1 MAGAV
6 VESRTALVPSGVSF
20 LNWLNPAIASNG
32 KDCAMTKPDL
42 QLSRG
47 FSLQPSQR
55 KLLFESTQFPI
66 QCWLEH
72 LPVGWGLERFSA
84 EQWEEILL
92 IQGDLDYNHKVHR
105 DIYVCL
111 TPDQSMPAFHA
122 GNAGATL
129 FRLLFGSA
137 TETSCQGSDVQGK
150 PPVKVL
156 DFGLLAWN
164 EIPAR
169 RVNDPGARVAELS
182 TNPSRTRITSLMHCR
197 PGWILDDHDHPS
209 DVLTFCV
216 RGGGLLGIEDQSTP
230 YEAEHRVKIPA
241 GVPHRFE
248 TGAEG
253 ALLAVFVFEPFLLKY
268 DDAYPRIT

>member
-1 MAGAV
+1 M
-6 VESRTALVPSGVSF
+6 
-20 LNWLNPAIASNG
+20 NPAIESNG
-32 KDCAMTKPDL
+32 KDCAMTKPNL
-42 QLSRG
+42 QLARG

-55 KLLFESTQFPI
+55 QLLFESTQFSI

-72 LPVGWGLERFSA
+72 LPGGSGLERFSA

-92 IQGDLDYNHKVHR
+92 IQGDLHYNHNVHR

-111 TPDQSMPAFHA
+111 TPKQSLPAFYA
-122 GNAGATL
+122 GNAGAAL
-129 FRLLFGSA
+129 FRTFFGSA
-137 TETSCQGSDVQGK
+137 AETNNCQGSGK
-150 PPVKVL
+150 PPIEVL

-182 TNPSRTRITSLMHCR
+182 TNPSRTRITSLMDCR
-197 PGWILDDHDHPS
+197 PGWILHDHDHPS

-216 RGGGLLGIEDQSTP
+216 RGGGILGIEDQAIA
-230 YEAEHRVKIPA
+230 YEAGHLVKIPA
-241 GVPHRFE
+241 GVRHRFE

-253 ALLAVFVFEPFLLKY
+253 ALLAVFVFEPFLSKY
-268 DDAYPRIT
+268 GDEFP

>member
-1 MAGAV
+1 MN
-6 VESRTALVPSGVSF
+6 S
-20 LNWLNPAIASNG
+20 AIVSNG

-42 QLSRG
+42 QLSRS
-47 FSLQPSQR
+47 FSLQPSHR
-55 KLLFESTQFPI
+55 RLLFESSQFPI

-72 LPVGWGLERFSA
+72 LASGSGLERFSV

-92 IQGDLDYNHKVHR
+92 IQGDLDYNHNVHR

-111 TPDQSMPAFHA
+111 TPDQSLPAFYV

-129 FRLLFGSA
+129 FRVFFGSA
-137 TETSCQGSDVQGK
+137 TETNCQGSDAQGK
-150 PPVKVL
+150 PPIEVL

-169 RVNDPGARVAELS
+169 RVNDPGARIAELS
-182 TNPSRTRITSLMHCR
+182 TNASRTRITSLMDCR
-197 PGWILDDHDHPS
+197 PGWILHDHDHPS

-216 RGGGLLGIEDQSTP
+216 RGGGILGIEDQSTE
-230 YEAEHRVKIPA
+230 YEAGHLAKIPA
-241 GVPHRFE
+241 GVRHRFE

-253 ALLAVFVFEPFLLKY
+253 ALLAVFVFEPFLLR
-268 DDAYPRIT
+268 DATRVPV